1 MLDTLCDQNVFY
13 QRCVLF
19 NDSAVGKITGRSR
32 FTWFIFGYFRNNV
45 AWIFTPF
52 FKLTYNF
59 CYNVIWHG
67 KYVILFSLTWF
78 GIHDLWP
85 LLSCVG
91 GYQTVPSLSHHVTC
105 MDSLQWWYNQ
115 AAVVVHPSSA
125 TAYVTKMSEKCK
137 SMSPIAIQVKNR
149 WRTISIE
156 GKLDIIRWL

>member
-19 NDSAVGKITGRSR
+19 NDSALGKITGRSR
-32 FTWFIFGYFRNNV
+32 FTWFLFGHFRNTV

-59 CYNVIWHG
+59 CFNVIWHRQ
-67 KYVILFSLTWF
+67 YVVIFNLTWF

-91 GYQTVPSLSHHVTC
+91 GDQTVPSLSRHQSHV
-105 MDSLQWWYNQ
+105 WIHYN
-115 AAVVVHPSSA
+115 
-125 TAYVTKMSEKCK
+125 
-137 SMSPIAIQVKNR
+137 
-149 WRTISIE
+149 
-156 GKLDIIRWL
+156 GDIIKQLSWFTLQQQQLMLLKWMRNVNFRHLLQSKWKIGEGQSVLMGN